1 MKIKREENSISD
13 LCREETRLYLHMLPS
28 NIYLNNLVIQDLPHS
43 FSSVFVISSLASS
56 SSPNSDHYISSFEFS
71 LVQIH
76 SSKDTTN
83 RKKHFFCLL
92 LFVSSSL
99 TVLTL
104 RVAFSS
110 IASPLS
116 HPFQKL
122 LSSYTKVV
130 SSRKQNQIFSPIK

>member
-28 NIYLNNLVIQDLPHS
+28 NIYLNNLVSQDLLHS

-83 RKKHFFCLL
+83 RKKHFFCLFAFVCFL
-92 LFVSSSL
+92 LFD
-99 TVLTL
+99 
-104 RVAFSS
+104 
-110 IASPLS
+110 SPDLQGGF
-116 HPFQKL
+116 PFQKL